1 MQMPAVQRAGG
12 TAAGRGE
19 LLGASPRGLWERES
33 GLLEENTTLLVVET
47 FLYPPLLGTL
57 KICNI
62 LFYF

>member
-1 MQMPAVQRAGG
+1 MPAVQRAGG

-47 FLYPPLLGTL
+47 FLYPPPFRDFKNL
-57 KICNI
+57 
-62 LFYF
+62 